1 MKIRQTTR
9 HGKRIW
15 EIDAGIYEG
24 RRRRFFRK
32 TKKAADAKLAELEGD
47 RKKAGRIWVNLDE
60 SKRAEVVAILGE
72 IDDAGL
78 TLRTVW
84 ERFQAL
90 GKPIKPTRLSDAIRE
105 CVADKQQ
112 ANRRGKYLDSFL
124 SYLEIFER
132 GREAVFVHDL
142 TGHDVREYVN
152 NTATPASRQTR
163 RARLFTF
170 FEWAKRRR
178 IVADNPVSELDRIT
192 VDYGVPDILTNSQAE
207 DLMKAALST
216 DAGTLGELALMLFAG
231 IRPGEVVRMK
241 PADVDLTAKVARI
254 DSHVAKGRQRRI
266 VDLEPPAVAWMSK
279 ATEFPIKKNRRR
291 RLEAVRKAAKLTD
304 WPHDVLR
311 HTAAS
316 HLFAKHGAAKASQL
330 LGNSELILLRHYRE
344 LTSKD
349 DNSEFW
355 GILPS
360 KK

>member
-1 MKIRQTTR
+1 MKIRQTMR
-9 HGKRIW
+9 HGKTVY

-32 TKKAADAKLAELEGD
+32 TKKAAETKLAELQGD
-47 RKKAGRIWVNLDE
+47 RKKAGRIWVGLDE
-60 SKRAEVVAILGE
+60 SKRAEVVSILSE
-72 IDDAGL
+72 IADAGL

-84 ERFQAL
+84 ERYQAL
-90 GKPIKPTRLSDAIRE
+90 GKPIKPTKLSDAITQ
-105 CVADKQQ
+105 CIADKAK
-112 ANRRGKYLDSFL
+112 ANRRGKYLDVFL
-124 SYLEIFER
+124 NYLEIFSR
-132 GREAVFVHDL
+132 GREAALVHEL
-142 TGHDVREYVN
+142 TAEDVRSYVN
-152 NTATPASRQTR
+152 DTPTPASRQTR

-178 IVADNPVSELDRIT
+178 IVSDNPVSELDRIS
-192 VDYGVPDILTNSQAE
+192 VDYGVPDILTNKQAK
-207 DLMKAALST
+207 DLMEAALKK
-216 DAGTLGELALMLFAG
+216 DAGTVGELSLMLFAG
-231 IRPGEVVRMK
+231 IRPGEVVRMAR
-241 PADVDLTAKVARI
+241 ADIDLNASVARI

-266 VDLEPPAVAWMSK
+266 VDLEDAAVAWMKK

-344 LTSKD
+344 LTSQD

-355 GILPS
+355 GIFPP
-360 KK
+360 K